1 MASPTQWTW
10 VWVNS
15 GSWTGWPGVL
25 QSMGSKRVR
34 HDWVTE
40 LNWEKGLEGDD
51 CFNQRNDI
59 LGLTNP
65 GLKRTGNFCFFPLGS
80 WLRCCE
86 KLQSHKE
93 EPKCSIHSPVVPWAI
108 ASTNHL
114 PWGMPSWMFQPSWL
128 LSQGIPCWAGKLPSW
143 AQSMHKPPEK
153 SQKNCSKP
161 LHAEL
166 LQSCPTLCDPMNCSS
181 WGQNHGILQAR
192 IVDWVPSPGD
202 LPNSE
207 IELMSPTSPALQAD
221 SLPTEAPGKPSDILS
236 YGSIMQKWITNTGSY
251 QMLVTS
257 ASRQKRSG

>member
-1 MASPTQWTW
+1 MGDSMEALKIFTCWLNPIVPRSVWGSREGWEVCRGLGWHQKGLWIQLESLEFITEETVEAFMCVSDKISSAFQKHPFWCPVEKWVGWLASPTQWTW

-108 ASTNHL
+108 ATTNHL
-114 PWGMPSWMFQPSWL
+114 PWGMPSWMF
-128 LSQGIPCWAGKLPSW
+128 
-143 AQSMHKPPEK
+143 
-153 SQKNCSKP
+153 
-161 LHAEL
+161 
-166 LQSCPTLCDPMNCSS
+166 
-181 WGQNHGILQAR
+181 
-192 IVDWVPSPGD
+192 
-202 LPNSE
+202 
-207 IELMSPTSPALQAD
+207 
-221 SLPTEAPGKPSDILS
+221 
-236 YGSIMQKWITNTGSY
+236 
-251 QMLVTS
+251 
-257 ASRQKRSG
+257 